1 MQAPR
6 ALARFNKVV
15 TNRVQ
20 GVYAPYL
27 APWAMVSHVGR
38 TSGREYRTPVLAFR
52 SGTTLAVVLFYGADG
67 DWVRNAL
74 AAGSVTVTR
83 AGKDH
88 RWSGLRIVEPDEPG
102 LPALARAL
110 GRVPGAVLV
119 GTLD

>member
-27 APWAMVSHVGR
+27 PPWAMVTHVGR
-38 TSGREYRTPVLAFR
+38 RSGRDYRTPILAFR
-52 SGTTLAVVLFYGADG
+52 SGTTLAAVMFYGTEA

-83 AGKDH
+83 AGRER
-88 RWSGLRIVEPDEPG
+88 RWSDLRLVEPGEPG
-102 LPALARAL
+102 LPVAAKVL

-119 GTLD
+119 GTLA